1 MNYDDDVEDALL
13 SQFLFYFML
22 QKAGSGCF
30 LIWYASQFWFQRKD
44 VQPQTTQCE
53 DDGYDDDGDDED
65 EKRDEE
71 DDKDG
76 EDDDWWYGEEKAR
89 NENDI
94 RCEFG
99 INVIKQIYKKI
110 LIKL

>member
-1 MNYDDDVEDALL
+1 MNYDDDVEDDLL

-30 LIWYASQFWFQRKD
+30 PIWYASQFWFQRKD

-53 DDGYDDDGDDED
+53 DDGYDDDEDDKD

-71 DDKDG
+71 DTNEEDDIDG
-76 EDDDWWYGEEKAR
+76 EDDDVEK
-89 NENDI
+89 
-94 RCEFG
+94 
-99 INVIKQIYKKI
+99 KKREMKMTSDVN
-110 LIKL
+110 LV

>member
-1 MNYDDDVEDALL
+1 MNYDDDFEDALL

-30 LIWYASQFWFQRKD
+30 PIWYASQFWFQRKD

-53 DDGYDDDGDDED
+53 DDGYD

-71 DDKDG
+71 DTNEEDDIDG
-76 EDDDWWYGEEKAR
+76 EDDDVEK
-89 NENDI
+89 
-94 RCEFG
+94 
-99 INVIKQIYKKI
+99 KKREMKMTSDVN
-110 LIKL
+110 LV

>member
-30 LIWYASQFWFQRKD
+30 PIWYATQFWFQRKD

-53 DDGYDDDGDDED
+53 DDGYD

-71 DDKDG
+71 DTNEEDDIDG
-76 EDDDWWYGEEKAR
+76 EDDDVEK
-89 NENDI
+89 
-94 RCEFG
+94 
-99 INVIKQIYKKI
+99 KKREMKMTSDVN
-110 LIKL
+110 LV

>member
-30 LIWYASQFWFQRKD
+30 PIWYASQFWFQRKD
-44 VQPQTTQCE
+44 VQPPTTQCE
-53 DDGYDDDGDDED
+53 DDGYD

-71 DDKDG
+71 DTNEEDDIDG
-76 EDDDWWYGEEKAR
+76 EDDDVEK
-89 NENDI
+89 
-94 RCEFG
+94 
-99 INVIKQIYKKI
+99 KKREMKMTSDVN
-110 LIKL
+110 LV

>member
-30 LIWYASQFWFQRKD
+30 PIWYASQFWFQRKD

-53 DDGYDDDGDDED
+53 DDDI
-65 EKRDEE
+65 
-71 DDKDG
+71 DG
-76 EDDDWWYGEEKAR
+76 EDDDVEKKKRDMQMTSDVIWLIWYKC
-89 NENDI
+89 D
-94 RCEFG
+94 
-99 INVIKQIYKKI
+99 
-110 LIKL
+110 

>member
-30 LIWYASQFWFQRKD
+30 PIWYASQFWFQRKD

-53 DDGYDDDGDDED
+53 DDGYD

-71 DDKDG
+71 DTNQEDDIDG
-76 EDDDWWYGEEKAR
+76 EDDDVEK
-89 NENDI
+89 
-94 RCEFG
+94 
-99 INVIKQIYKKI
+99 KKREMKMTSDVN
-110 LIKL
+110 LV

>member
-30 LIWYASQFWFQRKD
+30 PIWYASQFWFQRKD

-53 DDGYDDDGDDED
+53 DDGYD

-71 DDKDG
+71 DTNEEDDIDG
-76 EDDDWWYGEEKAR
+76 EDDDVEK
-89 NENDI
+89 
-94 RCEFG
+94 
-99 INVIKQIYKKI
+99 KKREMKMTSDVN
-110 LIKL
+110 LE

>member
-30 LIWYASQFWFQRKD
+30 PIWYASQFWFQRKD

-53 DDGYDDDGDDED
+53 DYGDDGDDD
-65 EKRDEE
+65 YE
-71 DDKDG
+71 DDEDKKRG
-76 EDDDWWYGEEKAR
+76 EDDTKMRRIIWMGKMMMWRGK
-89 NENDI
+89 ND
-94 RCEFG
+94 
-99 INVIKQIYKKI
+99 V
-110 LIKL
+110 

>member
-30 LIWYASQFWFQRKD
+30 PIWYASQFWFQRKD

-53 DDGYDDDGDDED
+53 DDGYD

-71 DDKDG
+71 DTNEEDDIDG
-76 EDDDWWYGEEKAR
+76 EDDDVEK
-89 NENDI
+89 
-94 RCEFG
+94 
-99 INVIKQIYKKI
+99 KKRAMKMTSDVN
-110 LIKL
+110 LV

>member
-1 MNYDDDVEDALL
+1 MNYDDDFEDDLL

-30 LIWYASQFWFQRKD
+30 PIWYASQFWFQRKD

-53 DDGYDDDGDDED
+53 DDGYD

-71 DDKDG
+71 DTNEEDDIDG
-76 EDDDWWYGEEKAR
+76 EDDDVEK
-89 NENDI
+89 
-94 RCEFG
+94 
-99 INVIKQIYKKI
+99 KKREMKMTSDVN
-110 LIKL
+110 LV

>member
-30 LIWYASQFWFQRKD
+30 PIWYASQFWFQRKD

-53 DDGYDDDGDDED
+53 DDGYD

-71 DDKDG
+71 DTNEEDDIDG
-76 EDDDWWYGEEKAR
+76 EDDDMEK
-89 NENDI
+89 
-94 RCEFG
+94 
-99 INVIKQIYKKI
+99 KKREMKMTSDVN
-110 LIKL
+110 LV

>member
-30 LIWYASQFWFQRKD
+30 PIWYASQFWFQRKD

-53 DDGYDDDGDDED
+53 DYGDDGDDDYEDDED
-65 EKRDEE
+65 EKRDGE
-71 DDKDG
+71 DTNDMDDIDG
-76 EDDDWWYGEEKAR
+76 EDDVEKKMR
-89 NENDI
+89 YL
-94 RCEFG
+94 G
-99 INVIKQIYKKI
+99 
-110 LIKL
+110 

>member
-30 LIWYASQFWFQRKD
+30 PIWYASQFWFQRKD

-53 DDGYDDDGDDED
+53 DDGYD

-71 DDKDG
+71 DTNE
-76 EDDDWWYGEEKAR
+76 EDDIQG
-89 NENDI
+89 
-94 RCEFG
+94 
-99 INVIKQIYKKI
+99 VPKKSI
-110 LIKL
+110 FLKFQDRKCIWKIWTVLDHVR

>member
-1 MNYDDDVEDALL
+1 MNYDDDFEDNLL

-30 LIWYASQFWFQRKD
+30 PIWYASQFWFQRKD

-53 DDGYDDDGDDED
+53 DDGYD

-71 DDKDG
+71 DTNEEDDIDG
-76 EDDDWWYGEEKAR
+76 EDDDVEK
-89 NENDI
+89 
-94 RCEFG
+94 
-99 INVIKQIYKKI
+99 KKREMKMTSDVN
-110 LIKL
+110 LV

>member
-30 LIWYASQFWFQRKD
+30 PIWYASQFWFQRKD

-53 DDGYDDDGDDED
+53 DDGYD

-71 DDKDG
+71 DTNEEDDIDG
-76 EDDDWWYGEEKAR
+76 EDDDVEKKR
-89 NENDI
+89 
-94 RCEFG
+94 RCLG
-99 INVIKQIYKKI
+99 
-110 LIKL
+110 

>member
-30 LIWYASQFWFQRKD
+30 PIWYASQFWFQRKD

-53 DDGYDDDGDDED
+53 DDGYD

-71 DDKDG
+71 DTNEEDDIDG
-76 EDDDWWYGEEKAR
+76 EDDDVEK
-89 NENDI
+89 
-94 RCEFG
+94 
-99 INVIKQIYKKI
+99 KKREMKMTSDVN
-110 LIKL
+110 LV

>member
-30 LIWYASQFWFQRKD
+30 PIWYASQFWFQRKD

-53 DDGYDDDGDDED
+53 DDGYD

-71 DDKDG
+71 DTNEEDDIDG
-76 EDDDWWYGEEKAR
+76 EDDDMEK
-89 NENDI
+89 
-94 RCEFG
+94 
-99 INVIKQIYKKI
+99 KKRDMQMTSDVV
-110 LIKL
+110 

>member
-30 LIWYASQFWFQRKD
+30 PIWYASQFWFHRKD

-53 DDGYDDDGDDED
+53 DDDI
-65 EKRDEE
+65 
-71 DDKDG
+71 DG
-76 EDDDWWYGEEKAR
+76 EDDDVEKKKREMKMTSDVIWLIWYKC
-89 NENDI
+89 D
-94 RCEFG
+94 
-99 INVIKQIYKKI
+99 
-110 LIKL
+110 

>member
-30 LIWYASQFWFQRKD
+30 PIWYASQFWFQRKD

-53 DDGYDDDGDDED
+53 DDGYG

-71 DDKDG
+71 DTNEEDDIDG
-76 EDDDWWYGEEKAR
+76 EDDDVEK
-89 NENDI
+89 
-94 RCEFG
+94 
-99 INVIKQIYKKI
+99 KKREMKMTSDVN
-110 LIKL
+110 LV

>member
-1 MNYDDDVEDALL
+1 MNYDDDVEDDLL

-30 LIWYASQFWFQRKD
+30 PIWYASQFWFQRKD

-53 DDGYDDDGDDED
+53 DDGYD

-71 DDKDG
+71 DTNEEDDIDG
-76 EDDDWWYGEEKAR
+76 EDDDVEK
-89 NENDI
+89 
-94 RCEFG
+94 
-99 INVIKQIYKKI
+99 KKREMKMTSDVN
-110 LIKL
+110 LV

>member
-30 LIWYASQFWFQRKD
+30 PIWYASQFWFQRKD

-53 DDGYDDDGDDED
+53 DDDI
-65 EKRDEE
+65 
-71 DDKDG
+71 DG
-76 EDDDWWYGEEKAR
+76 EDDDVEK
-89 NENDI
+89 
-94 RCEFG
+94 
-99 INVIKQIYKKI
+99 KKREMKMTSDVN
-110 LIKL
+110 LV